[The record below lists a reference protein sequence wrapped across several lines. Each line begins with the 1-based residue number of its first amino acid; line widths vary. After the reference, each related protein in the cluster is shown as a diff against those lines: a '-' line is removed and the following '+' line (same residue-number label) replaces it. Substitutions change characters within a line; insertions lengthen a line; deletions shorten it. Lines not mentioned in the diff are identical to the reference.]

1 MALITS
7 VCVPIKAAQIIGA
20 KQYNCSGNISA
31 CPAPLKKFWV
41 DYGNKMLDAL
51 DALPVLHG
59 AYVHN
64 CQQHFQTSTGSPWAT
79 DTVNGTVMHAA
90 AATWYSAA
98 IQGTQESIPRSV
110 DRCDVSP
117 CGADICDGK

>member
-1 MALITS
+1 MQHTLMSMVIQDYAITT
-7 VCVPIKAAQIIGA
+7 PTINGA

-31 CPAPLKKFWV
+31 CPAPLKTFWV

-98 IQGTQESIPRSV
+98 IKGTQGIHPSV
-110 DRCDVSP
+110 
-117 CGADICDGK
+117 ICDGK